1 MKKIIYMLVTMVLAT
16 VGCGSCDSFLTRE
29 PETKVTNINY
39 WKTETDVERAVW
51 GLQSLFRDTYSKVTL
66 ILRDRGLMTDYMT
79 GLYLDIANNNLE
91 KAYLRNGAQCAW
103 TYEYM
108 VVANAN
114 LIVDNIHRADLP
126 DDRRDFYL
134 GQALGIRAF
143 SYFYIL
149 RLWGDAPLVRYS
161 EDVGEKGRTPWQ
173 ELADFAIADLE
184 KAAEILPVAVDLRNG
199 DGTAVTSK
207 QYFSR
212 GTAYALLA
220 HLYAWK
226 GALNQEPGLYAKGI
240 RAADEVIGKGGY
252 ELAADPGEVCRSV
265 MHGNSA
271 EGILELDFDESKG
284 ETKSSGS
291 YMAGICQKWPL
302 QPKTTP
308 ATARSIALT
317 NDLVYTMYP
326 DATDRRREEYF
337 YRLDSMAGVSV
348 SQTKGCAYVQKW
360 RHPVVFTEGAL
371 IGRMK
376 TYDENDVLIRLADMI
391 LLRAELREKTGDR
404 AGAIADL
411 NTIRRRAG
419 AREFADAEGDPADAI
434 SLERDRELLLEGSYL
449 RYWDK
454 VRNGTFRRDLKGR
467 FRTLTDEEVADGA
480 LYLPVATQAFVDN
493 PAMLQNRYWKAHG
506 FNY

>member
-1 MKKIIYMLVTMVLAT
+1 MRKLFYTALT
-16 VGCGSCDSFLTRE
+16 VVMAMGWLCSCDNFLTRE

-39 WKTETDVERAVW
+39 WKTETDVEHAVW

-66 ILRDRGLMTDYMT
+66 ILRDRGLATDYMT

-161 EDVGEKGRTPWQ
+161 EDVGEKGRAPWQ

-184 KAAEILPVAVDLRNG
+184 EAAEILPVAGELRNA
-199 DGTAVTSK
+199 DGTAITSK

-226 GALNQEPGLYAKGI
+226 GALNRESDLYAKGI
-240 RAADEVIGKGGY
+240 RAADEVIAGGGY
-252 ELAADPGEVCRSV
+252 GLAADLGEVCRLV
-265 MHGNSA
+265 MHGNSG

-317 NDLVYTMYP
+317 NKEVYRLYP
-326 DATDRRREEYF
+326 DATDLRREEYF

-360 RHPVVFTEGAL
+360 RHPVAYTEGVL

-376 TYDENDVLIRLADMI
+376 TYDENDVFVRLADII
-391 LLRAELREKTGDR
+391 LLRAELKEKTGDR
-404 AGAIADL
+404 AGAVADL
-411 NTIRRRAG
+411 NAIRRRAG
-419 AREFADAEGDPADAI
+419 AREYTDAEGDLADAI
-434 SLERDRELLLEGSYL
+434 SLERDRELLLEGTCL

-480 LYLPVATQAFVDN
+480 LYLPVATQAFVNN
-493 PAMLQNRYWKAHG
+493 PAMLQNRYWKSHG
-506 FNY
+506 FN